1 MVNQLIT
8 GLRNKIKMKL
18 LFCNTCQ
25 DILSLSKTTKT
36 CRCGATGGHY
46 REDGSNVIYYGPAV
60 PIGFNNSEFVD
71 AINNQ
76 PEYGN
81 GVEFNSF
88 VIPKVCPTMVHIDYS
103 DYVAVHDYTDGFIV
117 EEMYD
122 DMMEEAELQ
131 KKKAKLKNVFKDEE

>member
-1 MVNQLIT
+1 
-8 GLRNKIKMKL
+8 MKL

-88 VIPKVCPTMVHIDYS
+88 VIPKVCPTMVHIDID
-103 DYVAVHDYTDGFIV
+103 DYEEVVDYYWDDGF
-117 EEMYD
+117 D
-122 DMMEEAELQ
+122 DMMEEAEVQ